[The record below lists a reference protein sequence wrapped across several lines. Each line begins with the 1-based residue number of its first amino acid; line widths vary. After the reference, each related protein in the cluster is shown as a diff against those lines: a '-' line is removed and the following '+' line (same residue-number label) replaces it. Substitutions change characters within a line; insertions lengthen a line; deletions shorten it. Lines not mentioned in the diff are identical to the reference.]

1 MKLIIRGRHWLRGY
15 VKFQST
21 GGSPEGFLNSCN
33 AKQVDVWGTICK
45 SRLLRGY
52 ISVRDYKKI
61 RPVARENGI
70 RLRHIEKAG
79 LPFWTQRYR
88 YRWGIPVGAAA
99 FLGLLWFLSLF
110 IWNIELSAP
119 LPADEQLIRSSLA
132 RVGLYEGALR
142 SGIDAQQVRLKL
154 QMEVPE
160 ISWASVNMQGS
171 FAGVE
176 LHQTAFPPEF
186 VDNEEPCN
194 LKAARDGRIVKVE
207 ATAGQIVVKPGE
219 GVTKGD
225 LLVSGVVENQ
235 TGTTTLVHA
244 AGNVIAETSRQLTV
258 EVPLQGKEKKPSG
271 DPIVHR
277 TLSFFELHLPLYLSN
292 VSGEYEREWRRDY
305 VSFLGVRLPIYV
317 TTATFQPIRE
327 EAFSLDQQ
335 QAEEKA
341 QKLLEEKE
349 KSAFQ
354 NMQVKRKEIEI
365 VRKNNKI
372 IITGRYLCE
381 ESIALCEKID
391 KIS

>member
-1 MKLIIRGRHWLRGY
+1 MFDSLSERLQEIIKKTAG
-15 VKFQST
+15 
-21 GGSPEGFLNSCN
+21 N
-33 AKQVDVWGTICK
+33 AQL
-45 SRLLRGY
+45 SE
-52 ISVRDYKKI
+52 
-61 RPVARENGI
+61 ENM
-70 RLRHIEKAG
+70 
-79 LPFWTQRYR
+79 Q
-88 YRWGIPVGAAA
+88 
-99 FLGLLWFLSLF
+99 
-110 IWNIELSAP
+110 
-119 LPADEQLIRSSLA
+119 D
-132 RVGLYEGALR
+132 ALR
-142 SGIDAQQVRLKL
+142 
-154 QMEVPE
+154 E
-160 ISWASVNMQGS
+160 IRRALLGADVSLGVVKSFISNIKDKALGQDVIKSVNPSQMLIKIVNDEL
-171 FAGVE
+171 VE
-176 LHQTAFPPEF
+176 L
-186 VDNEEPCN
+186 
-194 LKAARDGRIVKVE
+194 L
-207 ATAGQIVVKPGE
+207 
-219 GVTKGD
+219 
-225 LLVSGVVENQ
+225 
-235 TGTTTLVHA
+235 
-244 AGNVIAETSRQLTV
+244 
-258 EVPLQGKEKKPSG
+258 GKEKKPSG